1 MRGYERYYKQSFRV
15 ADIKATAKHII
26 LIVSV
31 ALSSWGVLWLF
42 IAVGKVINYAR

>member
-1 MRGYERYYKQSFRV
+1 MIYERFRRQTFYIR
-15 ADIKATAKHII
+15 DILAAAKSII

-42 IAVGKVINYAR
+42 IAALKLRGER